1 MAEQNSIAE
10 LVEKSSSTDVRIL
23 LQAKEDAKRALLE
36 DPTNPA
42 LITAFEKSSKLLGA
56 AMQEQQKLKSVPEVL
71 AYVGECGR
79 KLGRAK
85 LYKDIQEARLKRQP
99 DGSFR
104 QKDVD
109 RYMLS
114 LATLGTPDGLTE
126 KVADRQRRKE
136 EADIRRAEAA
146 AAKEEFDLAVKQ
158 GKFIPRASVELEM
171 AVRAIALRDGLK
183 NALETY
189 VLDIIEAVRG
199 DAKCSTAFLERMSRI
214 IDESLG
220 EYARP
225 MIIDVEFS
233 DMEEE
238 S

>member
-1 MAEQNSIAE
+1 MADQNNIAE
-10 LVEKSSSTDVRIL
+10 LIEKSSSTDVRIL
-23 LQAKEDAKRALLE
+23 LQTKEDAKRALLE
-36 DPTNPA
+36 DPTDPR
-42 LITAFEKSSKLLGA
+42 LITAFEKASKLLST
-56 AMQEQQKLKSVPEVL
+56 AMQEQQKIKTVPEVL
-71 AYVGECGR
+71 AYVSEHGR

-158 GKFIPRASVELEM
+158 GKFIPRGAVELEM